1 MSKRR
6 RPRPSEKKEEEED
19 HPLDGLKRWTTLAP
33 ERFSYAWAR
42 GGKEEE
48 VRRLT
53 ARDMSSRLKKIR
65 GELERKFEA
74 TRKTKKTV
82 VFMYEPGI
90 EWFPVFL
97 ALMSANIAP
106 CVAHPIDPMTT
117 SRCVLKE
124 KYEFLKMLASVRES
138 CAVRRWRRH

>member
-1 MSKRR
+1 MSNGGGPPPT
-6 RPRPSEKKEEEED
+6 RPQRKQQPSEKKKEEED
-19 HPLDGLKRWTTLAP
+19 HPLDGLARWTTLAP

-42 GGKEEE
+42 GEEE

-82 VFMYEPGI
+82 VFLYEPGI

-97 ALMSANIAP
+97 ALMSASIAP

-117 SRCVLKE
+117 SRGVLKE
-124 KYEFLKMLASVRES
+124 KYEFLKMLAKE
-138 CAVRRWRRH
+138 C

>member
-6 RPRPSEKKEEEED
+6 RPRRPSEKKEDDEEED

-42 GGKEEE
+42 GGKDEE

-74 TRKTKKTV
+74 KKDEEDGGVHVRTWNRV
-82 VFMYEPGI
+82 V
-90 EWFPVFL
+90 
-97 ALMSANIAP
+97 S
-106 CVAHPIDPMTT
+106 
-117 SRCVLKE
+117 SVLGADE
-124 KYEFLKMLASVRES
+124 CEHR
-138 CAVRRWRRH
+138 AVRRASDRPDDDVEMRFERKI